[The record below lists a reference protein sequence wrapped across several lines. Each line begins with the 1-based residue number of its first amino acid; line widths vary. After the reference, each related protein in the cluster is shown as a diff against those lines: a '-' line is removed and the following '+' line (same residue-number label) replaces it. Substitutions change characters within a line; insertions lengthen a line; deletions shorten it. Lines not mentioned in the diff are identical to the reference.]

1 MLLAPPRFE
10 FGWGE
15 IAQRRMDPLVHI
27 HIVQEAPNL
36 VISVMIVEIL
46 GKVNLL
52 LPVKGRVDPPGAFRW
67 YARTFSR
74 R

>member
-1 MLLAPPRFE
+1 MLFEPLRLE

-15 IAQRRMDPLVHI
+15 ITQRRMDTLVHI

-36 VISVMIVEIL
+36 MIGIIILEIL

-52 LPVKGRVDPPGAFRW
+52 FFDRLDE
-67 YARTFSR
+67 TL
-74 R
+74 